1 MADTIYALSSGNVPS
16 GLAVIRLSG
25 PNALVIGEKIANGLP
40 AARTNKLCNLV
51 DPESGELIDRALVLT
66 FSQPSSFTGE
76 NVVEF
81 HCHGSRPVVS
91 KMFDVLDRFGSCRMA
106 DAGEFTRRAFEN
118 GKMDL
123 TEIEGLS
130 DLIAAETEAQRV
142 LALRQAGGELRE
154 LYEGW
159 RKDLIRCRALIE
171 AELDFADEEDVP
183 GSVSDQVWSQVD
195 VLRSEIEVHLDD
207 DRQGEIVRDGLRVVL
222 TGAPNVGKSS
232 LLNALARRDVAI
244 VTPIA
249 GTTRDAIDV
258 DLDLAGFKVR
268 VTDTAG
274 LRESDDLVEQEGILR
289 AQQAIDQADVV
300 LWLQVPGDTNS
311 VQPPRGAI
319 PVWTKSDLV
328 KPDTGKDL
336 LTINT
341 VSRDGLD
348 PLLNYLEDRL
358 RTLHSAVETPVM
370 TRQRHR
376 LLLVNCLECLSK
388 ARMPNNDL
396 EIGSEHC

>member
-1 MADTIYALSSGNVPS
+1 MK
-16 GLAVIRLSG
+16 
-25 PNALVIGEKIANGLP
+25 LVA
-40 AARTNKLCNLV
+40 
-51 DPESGELIDRALVLT
+51 
-66 FSQPSSFTGE
+66 
-76 NVVEF
+76 
-81 HCHGSRPVVS
+81 
-91 KMFDVLDRFGSCRMA
+91 
-106 DAGEFTRRAFEN
+106 
-118 GKMDL
+118 
-123 TEIEGLS
+123 
-130 DLIAAETEAQRV
+130 
-142 LALRQAGGELRE
+142 
-154 LYEGW
+154 
-159 RKDLIRCRALIE
+159 
-171 AELDFADEEDVP
+171 
-183 GSVSDQVWSQVD
+183 VD
-195 VLRSEIEVHLDD
+195 VLRNEIETHLDD
-207 DRQGEIVRDGLRVVL
+207 GRKGEIVRDGLRVVL

-274 LRESDDLVEQEGILR
+274 LRESDDLVEQEGIRR
-289 AQQAIDQADVV
+289 AQQAVDQADVV

-388 ARMPNNDL
+388 ARMPDNDL
-396 EIGSEHC
+396 EIGSEHLRTASDHLGKLTGRIDVEDLLDVIFSEFCIGK